1 MAAKSKSKP
10 ATAARSEETAK
21 RSGNAKVDPL
31 LSSPRS
37 RRRQLA
43 DENIDVTT
51 YLLHRML
58 GAPAQLPDD
67 GSQQLSRKSGTD
79 ADDRHSEAGTYTID
93 DEEDDAIKQSVQQ
106 ARERI
111 DDVFGIRD
119 GMENKTVDASGYLV
133 RPVIESERHRQDQ
146 SGSMDIDEDVFTEA
160 DDVQHQ
166 HYVCIVPIDSNVS
179 VTLLSFRH

>member
-1 MAAKSKSKP
+1 
-10 ATAARSEETAK
+10 
-21 RSGNAKVDPL
+21 
-31 LSSPRS
+31 
-37 RRRQLA
+37 
-43 DENIDVTT
+43 
-51 YLLHRML
+51 ML

-67 GSQQLSRKSGTD
+67 GSQRLSRKSGTD